1 MKNQAIRNAKN
12 YLGVL
17 KTLFPLITIREGRFL
32 RDMRVELM
40 EYCKRHPDV
49 TYEEINEEFG
59 YPEDVL
65 KEYIAS
71 QDGNYLLKTLKKKHT
86 WKISLTIVITA
97 TFICVICFLTVIYKS
112 YSDSKN
118 AVLDKFDVNIGVGGN
133 EEIDV
138 KTVD

>member
-1 MKNQAIRNAKN
+1 
-12 YLGVL
+12 
-17 KTLFPLITIREGRFL
+17 
-32 RDMRVELM
+32 M

-71 QDGNYLLKTLKKKHT
+71 QDSNYLLKTLKRKHT
-86 WKISLTIVITA
+86 WKMSLAIVITA
-97 TFICVICFLTVIYKS
+97 TSICIICFLTVIYKS
-112 YSDSKN
+112 YLDSKN
-118 AVLDKFDVNIGVGGN
+118 AVLDKFDVDIGVGEN